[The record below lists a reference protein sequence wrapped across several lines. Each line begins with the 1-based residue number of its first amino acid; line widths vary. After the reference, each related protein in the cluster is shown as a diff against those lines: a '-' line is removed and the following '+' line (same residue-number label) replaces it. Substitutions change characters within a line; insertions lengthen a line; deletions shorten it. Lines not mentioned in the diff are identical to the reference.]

1 MGVGGSCF
9 MFHGMGTG
17 QQRRSMAWPFD
28 AESVWLASA
37 SNAGAGDGSA
47 VAWCISDR
55 PMAADNGGNAGV
67 PMQNCRRRRRQ
78 GNGMACTSGPQRLS
92 ALYQYHNAPEVAPA
106 HGLEYDD
113 TIYPS
118 SDKFPVIR
126 ESPVYD
132 AKLGKHGFAGDNRP
146 PRIIFGMKIRTF
158 LLVALLMVLI
168 IVGAAVGGAVGG
180 QQLRENQAQQTAIT
194 NSPVTQTT
202 SKGTATSTYS
212 APTPTYT
219 PLNECPD
226 SNNTE
231 YTSQYASGSSGSV
244 PEHARLKFTKYCN
257 LSNPL
262 SDDGAQRI
270 AEAYVYSFSD
280 CVEVC
285 AGYNFWNDGAN
296 CTVAIYQPGGERPG
310 NCWVGN
316 AGSVQASDLNT
327 TQGTDVAILH
337 S

>member
-1 MGVGGSCF
+1 MDSS
-9 MFHGMGTG
+9 HHH
-17 QQRRSMAWPFD
+17 Q
-28 AESVWLASA
+28 
-37 SNAGAGDGSA
+37 
-47 VAWCISDR
+47 
-55 PMAADNGGNAGV
+55 
-67 PMQNCRRRRRQ
+67 
-78 GNGMACTSGPQRLS
+78 SGPQRLS

-126 ESPVYD
+126 ESPAYD
-132 AKLGKHGFAGDNRP
+132 GKLGKYGFGGDNRP
-146 PRIIFGMKIRTF
+146 PRIIFGMKIPTF
-158 LLVALLMVLI
+158 LLVALIMILI
-168 IVGAAVGGAVGG
+168 VVGAAVGGAVGG
-180 QQLRENQAQQTAIT
+180 QQLRENQAQQTAVYTNGT
-194 NSPVTQTT
+194 NSPVTLAT
-202 SKGTATSTYS
+202 SKSTPTSTFS

-219 PLNECPD
+219 PINDCPD

-231 YTSQYASGSSGSV
+231 YTSQFASGSSGSV
-244 PEHARLKFTKYCN
+244 PDHAGLKFTKYCDF
-257 LSNPL
+257 SNPL
-262 SDDGAQRI
+262 SQDGAQRI

-285 AGYNFWNDGAN
+285 AAYNFWNDGGN
-296 CTVAIYQPGGERPG
+296 CTVAIYQSSGGRPG

-316 AGSVQASDLNT
+316 AGDVQASDLNT